1 LTISKLSVIIDL
13 SLIKNKGDIMKEDY
27 QDMLLRMA
35 VKSKVIEDLL
45 VDYNPDNKKLIEEA
59 RKKEGETL

>member
-1 LTISKLSVIIDL
+1 
-13 SLIKNKGDIMKEDY
+13 MKEDY

-59 RKKEGETL
+59 RKKEGETLWVKH